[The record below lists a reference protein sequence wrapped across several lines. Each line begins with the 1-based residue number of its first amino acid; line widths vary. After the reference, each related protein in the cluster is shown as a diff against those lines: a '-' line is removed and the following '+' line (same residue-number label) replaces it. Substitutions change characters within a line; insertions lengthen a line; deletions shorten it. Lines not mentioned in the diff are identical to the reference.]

1 MLKNRIIKLLDD
13 NKEGIKNSFKI
24 KEDEIDRIREFLNKE
39 HKSFRT
45 VIDDMSA
52 SNLNDRG
59 KMVLCCLIGYV
70 NGTLK
75 TKLFINK

>member
-1 MLKNRIIKLLDD
+1 MVKENIIQLLDN
-13 NKEGIKNSFKI
+13 NKEGIKNSFNI
-24 KEDEIDRIREFLNKE
+24 DEEEVKRIREFLNTG
-39 HKSFRT
+39 HKGFRK

-59 KMVLCCLIGYV
+59 KMALCCLIGYV

-75 TKLFINK
+75 AQLFK